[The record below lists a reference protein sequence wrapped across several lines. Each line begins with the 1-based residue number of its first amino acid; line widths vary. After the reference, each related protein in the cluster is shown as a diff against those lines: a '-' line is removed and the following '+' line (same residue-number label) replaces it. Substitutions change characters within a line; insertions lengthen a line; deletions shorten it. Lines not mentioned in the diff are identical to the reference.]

1 MSKTAVKH
9 ALNYHQSSG
18 DWSLGFILNTHF
30 KLLPVASCQEFADFS
45 LLKTIYL
52 FVEKLIKC
60 FFLKE
65 VITPKIAEIF
75 PCAENKHLVLMFL
88 LHYRLGKTNKRMNHV
103 FLVYENF
110 HSSCGNKTNIID
122 VQRINEQI

>member
-9 ALNYHQSSG
+9 ALNYHKSSG

-45 LLKTIYL
+45 LLKTICL
-52 FVEKLIKC
+52 FVEKLVKC

-65 VITPKIAEIF
+65 VITPRDSGDLSLCRKQVSGVDVV
-75 PCAENKHLVLMFL
+75 LVAL
-88 LHYRLGKTNKRMNHV
+88 
-103 FLVYENF
+103 
-110 HSSCGNKTNIID
+110 
-122 VQRINEQI
+122 